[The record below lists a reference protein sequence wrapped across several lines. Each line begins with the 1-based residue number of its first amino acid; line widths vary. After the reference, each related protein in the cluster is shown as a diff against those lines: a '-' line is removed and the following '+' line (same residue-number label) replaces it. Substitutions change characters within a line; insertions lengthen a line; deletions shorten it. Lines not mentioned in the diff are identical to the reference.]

1 MQFKKINLLGIIA
14 LLVAS
19 TAIMAQ
25 DASRWQ
31 RIPYHGSGRFVRNP
45 LHNHDQ
51 PGVVFPVVYEKQ
63 PVRPLLRM
71 IRKNFPELSAPKR
84 AGESLPATI
93 DMSQSALLLQNLQ
106 AEADFLLKTA
116 SETISAASPTRSLF

>member
-31 RIPYHGSGRFVRNP
+31 RIPCHGSGRFVRNP

-51 PGVVFPVVYEKQ
+51 PGVVFPIVYEKQ
-63 PVRPLLRM
+63 PVRPLLSM
-71 IRKNFPELSAPKR
+71 IRKNFPELSAPTR
-84 AGESLPATI
+84 VRESLPATI

-106 AEADFLLKTA
+106 AEADFLLNTA
-116 SETISAASPTRSLF
+116 SETITVASPTRSLF